1 MTQMRLFYSSKVLSQ
16 THFHYSRVIDC
27 DDARTTVPAASYGV
41 TVATA
46 VGQAPRQP
54 AAGQVGQLG
63 VRPDVLPPP
72 GKHFFF
78 QCLQQT
84 QSAPRCHG
92 FRIVA

>member
-1 MTQMRLFYSSKVLSQ
+1 MTMCLFYSSEVLSQ

-72 GKHFFF
+72 GKQLCFFF
-78 QCLQQT
+78 T
-84 QSAPRCHG
+84 MFATNT
-92 FRIVA
+92 